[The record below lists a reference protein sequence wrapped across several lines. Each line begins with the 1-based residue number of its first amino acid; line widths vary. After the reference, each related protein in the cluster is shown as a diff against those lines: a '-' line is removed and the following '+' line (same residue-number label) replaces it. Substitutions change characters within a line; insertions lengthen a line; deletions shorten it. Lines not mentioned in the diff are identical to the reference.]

1 MGSSVG
7 VRLAAARL
15 TELLGQPPYRRR
27 WQPHS
32 SVRRGELSRA
42 AVAAVLDAHLVETG
56 EVGWDHQ
63 PRSLENRVGRAL
75 NGDRISDA
83 TLELFVAAFEM
94 TREHADELR
103 ALVGGRPLR
112 DQLVVASQLDGEE
125 PLPPRTVRTL
135 QVAEHHEIGP
145 DRSPRRHVTRQ
156 LLEAV
161 EPTDRH
167 HYAFDTPH
175 AAVTVL
181 TGGTP
186 LRAFRVTGTRLCA
199 VEIALTEPLLPGQT
213 THLEYRTSFAY
224 PAPPAPEFRRGVTAS
239 TRHVALTLRFDPS
252 CLPREVSCAR
262 WLDVDS
268 TEPVHEVP
276 VRLVGGQAS
285 QEVVPDSD
293 CVIGWRWTW

>member
-1 MGSSVG
+1 
-7 VRLAAARL
+7 
-15 TELLGQPPYRRR
+15 
-27 WQPHS
+27 
-32 SVRRGELSRA
+32 VRRGELSRA

-112 DQLVVASQLDGEE
+112 DQLVVADRLEGAE

-145 DRSPRRHVTRQ
+145 DRSPRQHVTRQ
-156 LLEAV
+156 LLEAL

-186 LRAFRVTGTRLCA
+186 LRAFRVTGTPLCA
-199 VEIALTEPLLPGQT
+199 VEIALAEPLLPGQT
-213 THLEYRTSFAY
+213 THLEYRVAFAS
-224 PAPPAPEFRRGVTAS
+224 PAPPAPEFRKCVLAS
-239 TRHVALTLRFDPS
+239 MRHVALTLRFDPS
-252 CLPREVSCAR
+252 CLPREVCCAR
-262 WLDVDS
+262 WADVDA
-268 TEPVHEVP
+268 TDPLEAVP
-276 VRLVGGQAS
+276 VELVGGQAA
-285 QEVVPDSD
+285 QDVVPDSA

>member
-27 WQPHS
+27 WQPRS

-75 NGDRISDA
+75 NGDRLSDA

-94 TREHADELR
+94 SREHADELR
-103 ALVGGRPLR
+103 ALVRGRPLR
-112 DQLVVASQLDGEE
+112 DQLVVATQLAGEE

-145 DRSPRRHVTRQ
+145 DRSPRQHVTRQ

-161 EPTDRH
+161 APTDRH

-175 AAVTVL
+175 AAVSVL

-186 LRAFRVTGTRLCA
+186 LRAFRVTGTSLCA

-213 THLEYRTSFAY
+213 THLECRTVFAY
-224 PAPPAPEFRRGVTAS
+224 PGPPAPEFRRGVTAS
-239 TRHVALTLRFDPS
+239 VRHVALTLRFDPS
-252 CLPREVSCAR
+252 CLPREVLCAR
-262 WLDVDS
+262 WADVES
-268 TEPVHEVP
+268 TDPLEAVP
-276 VRLVGGQAS
+276 VRLVGGQAAL
-285 QEVVPDSD
+285 EVVPDSD